1 MIFKQNWKQNI
12 IHWLYIYFN
21 LQNHPT
27 FNLEGGRK
35 CFVGLSILLVYEVVR
50 YGRVEWFSM
59 KKILRNCF
67 RTQFPKLHFEM
78 LLFKLAKGLAEP
90 QKMLPVT
97 LESAIKLFLKTF
109 SDSVPEGISSLI
121 FFKANKN
128 TVKRN

>member
-1 MIFKQNWKQNI
+1 
-12 IHWLYIYFN
+12 
-21 LQNHPT
+21 
-27 FNLEGGRK
+27 
-35 CFVGLSILLVYEVVR
+35 
-50 YGRVEWFSM
+50 M
-59 KKILRNCF
+59 KKIMRNCF

-78 LLFKLAKGLAEP
+78 LLFNLAKGLAEP